1 MRKFKPR
8 ERKSGLR
15 DAKLI
20 IIAAEGAK
28 TEKRYFSD
36 LAVNEQYRNPKVH
49 VEILDRLQAEHSAPE
64 YVIQMLDEFRQTYS
78 LGEQDELWLVIDLDR
93 WGSGKLSDISTQCIQ
108 KSYLL
113 AVSNP
118 GFEIWLLLHVASL
131 EEYTLEQLEQLSQP
145 GKPNDARTPLEIE
158 LMKRAGSYNKSNLN
172 TADYLPSVDLAINRA
187 RAIDVNPEHRWTNH
201 IGTRVYLLV
210 ESIIRSSRPTN
221 AR

>member
-28 TEKRYFSD
+28 TEKRYFTD
-36 LAVNEQYRNPKVH
+36 LVVDERYRNPKIH

-64 YVIQMLDEFRQTYS
+64 HVIRKLDEFRQTYS
-78 LGEQDELWLVIDLDR
+78 LNEQDELWLVIDLDR
-93 WGSGKLSDISTQCIQ
+93 WGSAKLSDISTQCIQ
-108 KSYLL
+108 KGYLL

-131 EEYTLEQLEQLSQP
+131 DEYTAEQLEQFSQP
-145 GKPNDARTPLEIE
+145 GKPNDARTPLEAE
-158 LMKRAGSYNKSNLN
+158 LMRRTGSYNKSNLN
-172 TADYLPSVDLAINRA
+172 TADYLPSVDLAIDRA
-187 RAIDVNPEHRWTNH
+187 RAVDINPEHRWTNR
-201 IGTRVYLLV
+201 IGTRIYLLV
-210 ESIIRSSRPTN
+210 ESIIHSSRSTN
-221 AR
+221 VR